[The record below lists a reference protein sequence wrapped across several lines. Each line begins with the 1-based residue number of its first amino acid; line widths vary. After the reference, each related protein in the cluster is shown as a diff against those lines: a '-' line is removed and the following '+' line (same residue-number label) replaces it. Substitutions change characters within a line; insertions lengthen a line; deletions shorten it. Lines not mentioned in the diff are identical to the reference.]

1 MESADGNFNIRSSM
15 RLYGSVSSGKTYF
28 CVAPRGTDNHPGRGV
43 PDPARHHTAACH
55 GRGGDQMDGQVL
67 HRIRSFVIRHA
78 GRHADSRI
86 DGGSR
91 LRPEGSR

>member
-1 MESADGNFNIRSSM
+1 MESMDGNFNIRSSM
-15 RLYGSVSSGKTYF
+15 RLYGSVSSGKASVR
-28 CVAPRGTDNHPGRGV
+28 VAPRGTDYHPGRGV

-55 GRGGDQMDGQVL
+55 GRGGDKMDGQVL

-86 DGGSR
+86 GGGSR

>member
-15 RLYGSVSSGKTYF
+15 RQHGYVSSGKASVR
-28 CVAPRGTDNHPGRGV
+28 VAPCGTDNYPGRGV

-55 GRGGDQMDGQVL
+55 GRGGDQMDGQAL
-67 HRIRSFVIRHA
+67 HRIPSDVLRHA
-78 GRHADSRI
+78 GRHVDRRI
-86 DGGSR
+86 GGRSR